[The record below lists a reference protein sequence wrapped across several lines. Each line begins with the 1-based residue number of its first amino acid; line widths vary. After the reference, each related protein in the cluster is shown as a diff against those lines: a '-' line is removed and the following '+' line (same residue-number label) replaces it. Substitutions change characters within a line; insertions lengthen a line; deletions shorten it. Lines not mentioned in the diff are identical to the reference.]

1 MKLQP
6 LKRMLRYDER
16 GRKSHQLSI
25 HRSRDDLVMLTSFR
39 DRNVGLRF
47 EISDW
52 LKTNCSDTY
61 RVLVSP
67 LTVDIH
73 FQSERDA
80 TLFWTFHA

>member
-1 MKLQP
+1 MKAQP

-25 HRSRDDLVMLTSFR
+25 HRSRDDLVMLTSYIDR
-39 DRNVGLRF
+39 DVGLRF
-47 EISDW
+47 EVSDW
-52 LKTNCSDTY
+52 LKANCSDTY
-61 RVLVSP
+61 RVIVSRYM
-67 LTVDIH
+67 VDIH